1 MPKKKYFLTTL
12 THQINSIIRKYT
24 EMVIFIHWLLCI
36 LTSLG
41 MQTWKT
47 IFVLNFA
54 LFYCFFFR
62 FRLFHIKTWK
72 NNILTSFW
80 SVLHPNTGQNIQ
92 NLHVYCLNQERSIMI
107 MMIMIIFLHSKSVFN
122 VSNAADRSQKR
133 TPVISFLSVFCVHS
147 HWISYR
153 NDTEHLYHAFVYSI
167 IIFFLMMMMMI

>member
-1 MPKKKYFLTTL
+1 MYFDQPWDANLKNNFCAKFCP
-12 THQINSIIRKYT
+12 I
-24 EMVIFIHWLLCI
+24 LL
-36 LTSLG
+36 
-41 MQTWKT
+41 
-47 IFVLNFA
+47 
-54 LFYCFFFR
+54 LFLP